1 MRSTNLKN
9 LALASAIIAATPSFA
24 QDRGNTDAGRRLAE
38 DWCGKCHA
46 VAPRT
51 IRSGDAAS
59 SFQAIAD
66 LESTTA
72 LSLRVFLRTSH
83 QEMPNFQ
90 LTPEETDNVIA
101 YVLSLKRR

>member
-1 MRSTNLKN
+1 V
-9 LALASAIIAATPSFA
+9 LASAIVTATASFA
-24 QDRGNTDAGRRLAE
+24 QDRGNADAGRRLAE
-38 DWCGKCHA
+38 NWCGKCHV

-51 IRSGDAAS
+51 IRSGDTAS

-90 LTPEETDNVIA
+90 LTPEETNDIIA
-101 YVLSLKRR
+101 YVLSLKKR